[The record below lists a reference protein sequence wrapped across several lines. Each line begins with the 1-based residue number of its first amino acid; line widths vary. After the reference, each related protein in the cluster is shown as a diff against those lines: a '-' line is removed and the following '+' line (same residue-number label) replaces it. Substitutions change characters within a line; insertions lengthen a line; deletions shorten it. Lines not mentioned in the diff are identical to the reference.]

1 MTSSSAN
8 AAMCFTMPAALAP
21 PAGCAEDGTDGR
33 FSGCSCGVSGASPDG
48 IVAVLAV
55 LMVMTVRTV
64 LLMLAVLAVLWRFL
78 RRSATRQ
85 EPTNNAINTINTS
98 NANNANSTVDM
109 FITDTINQQCKHE
122 LISHPLEMAVCR
134 LQRQHITT
142 PTAPKTRS

>member
-1 MTSSSAN
+1 
-8 AAMCFTMPAALAP
+8 MCFTMPAAPASRG
-21 PAGCAEDGTDGR
+21 AGCADDGADWR

-55 LMVMTVRTV
+55 LIVMTVRTV

-85 EPTNNAINTINTS
+85 EPTNKAINTINTS

-122 LISHPLEMAVCR
+122 LISHHLISHPLEMAVCR